1 MTKSGSHYL
10 PVKFQC
16 LGPCQYLSPIML
28 FYLCVLLLTPH
39 QPDDVTSDRDN
50 TGPLWSGVK
59 YITLP
64 DSYCVP
70 GMSVSWPKLISA

>member
-1 MTKSGSHYL
+1 
-10 PVKFQC
+10 
-16 LGPCQYLSPIML
+16 ML

-59 YITLP
+59 YIKLP